1 MTKDMETELAEL
13 REENKRLREA
23 AQRPAKC
30 DEEHAKVA
38 WQLSVQLLKQA
49 QAENEQCAYW
59 FVSALSKLAS
69 SHPRRPVIEVLA
81 LARLAMP
88 TAAKQYADYVADK
101 C

>member
-1 MTKDMETELAEL
+1 MTKDMETDLAEL

-23 AQRPAKC
+23 AQRPAKH

-38 WQLSVQLLKQA
+38 WSLATQLLKQA
-49 QAENEQCAYW
+49 QEENEQCAYW

-81 LARLAMP
+81 LARHAMP
-88 TAAKQYADYVADK
+88 TAAQQYRDYVADK
-101 C
+101 Y